1 MPRRR
6 LALVRELTK
15 VHEEVIRGLAP
26 ELAATVAAREHLK
39 GECVIVVSAPKEH
52 ESEEGSK
59 ASEASMNPSAEQT
72 LADAIQAGLEAGER
86 KSTLAKRLS
95 KSFSLDRDVVYE
107 AILKAVHTP

>member
-1 MPRRR
+1 M
-6 LALVRELTK
+6 V
-15 VHEEVIRGLAP
+15 RGLAP

-52 ESEEGSK
+52 ESEEDSK
-59 ASEASMNPSAEQT
+59 ASKTPMSPSAEQT

-107 AILKAVHTP
+107 AILKAVHTS